1 VAGTVVIRAQN
12 RRRPVVRL
20 PAASEWVFEGTG
32 TDSRLLLD
40 GLLVSGGG
48 DIVLRGTFGSVAF
61 LCCTL
66 DPGTLLPDGSGFAPA
81 ADGRPLAPTRLRI
94 EGQVQ
99 RLTLARCVTG
109 PIIAAGGGGGN
120 ADETAITDSI
130 VQAHGADL
138 ALDLDDGELRL
149 VRSTLLG
156 PADLHRADVSECI
169 LHDVVTVD
177 DTQHGCVRFSAW
189 ASPGS
194 VLPRQYE
201 CVAIAPRAPLF
212 GSRAWGRPDYA
223 QLLASV
229 PAAIAEGAQDGSEM
243 GAFARER
250 NALKE
255 RSLRIKFD
263 EFLPLGLVPVIVY
276 AT

>member
-1 VAGTVVIRAQN
+1 VGLRGAGA
-12 RRRPVVRL
+12 
-20 PAASEWVFEGTG
+20 
-32 TDSRLLLD
+32 DSRLLLD

-48 DIVLRGTFGSVAF
+48 DIVLRGVPSAASHSCAARSTRGRCSRTAPGSR
-61 LCCTL
+61 
-66 DPGTLLPDGSGFAPA
+66 PA
-81 ADGRPLAPTRLRI
+81 AGRRPLAPTRLRI

-212 GSRAWGRPDYA
+212 SSRAWGRPDYA